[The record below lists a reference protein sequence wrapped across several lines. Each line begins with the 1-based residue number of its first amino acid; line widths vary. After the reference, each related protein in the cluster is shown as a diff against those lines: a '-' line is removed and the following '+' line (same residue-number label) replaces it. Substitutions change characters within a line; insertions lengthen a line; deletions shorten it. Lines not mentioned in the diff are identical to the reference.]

1 MWLVSADVSTSL
13 VAVWVTNIETKVPL
27 KQVWRHMEKN
37 GLVHSFKI
45 FLMHVNF
52 KAVGADW
59 VLIEST

>member
-27 KQVWRHMEKN
+27 KQVWRHREKMAQYIAL
-37 GLVHSFKI
+37 GFVD
-45 FLMHVNF
+45 F

-59 VLIEST
+59 VLLEST